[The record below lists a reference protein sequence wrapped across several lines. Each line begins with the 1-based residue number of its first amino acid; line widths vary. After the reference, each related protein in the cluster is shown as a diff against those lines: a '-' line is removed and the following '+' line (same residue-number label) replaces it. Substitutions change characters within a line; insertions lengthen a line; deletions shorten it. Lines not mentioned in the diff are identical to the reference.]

1 MSNGAFVISKY
12 ETSEGNVVPIKLQ
25 PETITATIGGT
36 ANAAPA
42 GAVEAGF
49 PSADVSRSKRAI
61 GIHARTVTARI
72 TAPSGDYLENT
83 TVRIPIL
90 TQSVWDGATR
100 GAAVVCAAGT
110 GVVAGK
116 SAEVIV

>member
-1 MSNGAFVISKY
+1 MSTGAFVLSKY
-12 ETSEGNVVPIKLQ
+12 ETNEGAIVPIKLQ

-42 GAVEAGF
+42 AAVDPGY

-72 TAPSGDYLENT
+72 TAPATDYLENT
-83 TVRIPIL
+83 TVRIPVL
-90 TQSVWDGATR
+90 TEAVWDAATR
-100 GAAVVCAAGT
+100 GATVVCAAGT